1 MSSLRTHRILKPGRL
16 TTPYRSNDPGRT
28 EWLFL
33 IVLMPENVIA
43 LRTEFFG
50 LFFPIPVQNTGV
62 KQGGRPVIMDL

>member
-1 MSSLRTHRILKPGRL
+1 
-16 TTPYRSNDPGRT
+16 
-28 EWLFL
+28 
-33 IVLMPENVIA
+33 MPENVIA